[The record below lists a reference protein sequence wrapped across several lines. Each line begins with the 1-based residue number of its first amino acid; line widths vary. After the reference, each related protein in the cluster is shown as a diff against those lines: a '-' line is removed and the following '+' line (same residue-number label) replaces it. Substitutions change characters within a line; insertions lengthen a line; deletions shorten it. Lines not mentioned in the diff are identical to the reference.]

1 MEHPSDVFLSEPNIT
16 PEAELTRLVQALT
29 ILPSEQREALL
40 RILSTASGFEAL
52 QAELAA
58 HPDLKVAL
66 EHCSMNT
73 AESLKCK
80 QDLDQLS
87 TPFVPGKCS
96 DLTEW
101 VCLGQQ
107 SHTLREG
114 IEPLSHPGA
123 KEAGQTHASR

>member
-1 MEHPSDVFLSEPNIT
+1 M
-16 PEAELTRLVQALT
+16 ALT
-29 ILPSEQREALL
+29 TRKL
-40 RILSTASGFEAL
+40 R
-52 QAELAA
+52 
-58 HPDLKVAL
+58 VAL
-66 EHCSMNT
+66 IFGGRSCEH
-73 AESLKCK
+73 EVSLASALSVMAY
-80 QDLDQLS
+80 LD
-87 TPFVPGKCS
+87 PGKYEVLPIAISREGVWSKCS